1 MLFSIHTL
9 LPLLSWLPVAPVPAR
24 FPLTNTTNTAAYLLT
39 VTCQLIKPYGKWLD
53 TNAAVAAKTSA
64 LRAFVSNITLNA
76 KAAVNAAIMPRRA
89 FGRCSTYRP
98 AMAPTSNTAAM
109 IVLRIATVQTTW
121 RS

>member
-1 MLFSIHTL
+1 ME
-9 LPLLSWLPVAPVPAR
+9 
-24 FPLTNTTNTAAYLLT
+24 N
-39 VTCQLIKPYGKWLD
+39 GLD

-76 KAAVNAAIMPRRA
+76 KAAVNAAIMPRRT

-98 AMAPTSNTAAM
+98 AIAPTSNTAAM
-109 IVLRIATVQTTW
+109 IVLIIATVQTTW